1 MLLEQQDICVKEI
14 NINSYFTPYLKFSSK
29 CIIDQNIKAKT
40 GKFKWKQK
48 IQSWNERFFNTLKM
62 SSEQNLLKTLFIWKS
77 KLPLGVNI
85 YKTTLNKRILC
96 RIYEKLVQ
104 LENFWKN
111 DQSRH
116 FTKEDIDEWQINIWE
131 DPKHN

>member
-62 SSEQNLLKTLFIWKS
+62 SSEQNLLKTLYMKKQATIGSKHLQNNSEQKNFVQNIWKTCATREFLEKRS
-77 KLPLGVNI
+77 KQ
-85 YKTTLNKRILC
+85 TLHKRRYRWMANKHLR
-96 RIYEKLVQ
+96 R
-104 LENFWKN
+104 
-111 DQSRH
+111 S
-116 FTKEDIDEWQINIWE
+116 
-131 DPKHN
+131 